1 MKKRLTIYL
10 ADLIHNYIS
19 GKDIWT
25 IPLGASCVA
34 AYTDKFFK
42 TDVEIKIFSF
52 PDKLHEAIN
61 EKAPDILGVSNY
73 MWNCELSKK
82 FVRDVKKINKNIVT
96 IMGGP
101 NITQTTE
108 SITEFLRSCE
118 LDFYISYFGEDPFK
132 CIKFFP
138 DEYVTIESIL
148 VDGAKNVEEIANNNK
163 VHGLWYYDCEKEIA
177 IQKPVIY
184 QIKNLDDIP
193 SPYTNGYLDE
203 SFEED
208 LFPMIETNRGCPFEC
223 TFCDWGSAGLRK
235 VYKYSVDRIKSD
247 IEYIMNHSRDE
258 RLMID
263 DANFGMLGKR
273 DLEIANYLK
282 KLNEENNYPD
292 KLVLTWSQKKSP
304 TVLKI
309 AEALKEM
316 FMVTT
321 SFQSMNPLT
330 LSTIKR
336 NNIDHD
342 QFKTIVEFC
351 DLNEVETYG
360 ELMVMLPN
368 ETLESHFKAIRYYF
382 DMKIDFLNINP
393 LILLEGAE
401 LNSRDSRKKHCLK
414 TKWRLMENCYGF
426 YGGEPVIEYQE
437 MVISTNS
444 FEEKELY
451 VVRPISWLIHM
462 SWNLR
467 RHNILI
473 LYMQSLGIN
482 PLDFFLEA
490 LNSYKLSHNKVKNIF
505 EDALNDVQDEYH
517 TTKKKLIK
525 YYSKKKQLNSLK
537 KGSFRK
543 LNIHYASRVAI
554 ECESEFIDYYKIVAI
569 KMLKD
574 RNINTHENISF
585 LNDCVKF
592 MKNRVLTYPEIKK
605 ITSNHSVDKTIK
617 FNYDILKF
625 SKTKKCSNI
634 QDLNRKSEYTLKF
647 KVEKLQKEVLK
658 RHMDRFKSL
667 SGEYQMRKMQETV
680 HGMHKKN
687 LLLDVEYS
695 NAE

>member
-25 IPLGASCVA
+25 IPLGASCIA
-34 AYTDKFFK
+34 AYTDKFYK
-42 TDVEIKIFSF
+42 VDVDIKLFSF

-61 EKAPDILGVSNY
+61 EKVPDILGVSNY

-82 FVRDVKKINKNIVT
+82 FIRDVKRINKNT
-96 IMGGP
+96 ITVMGGP
-101 NITQTTE
+101 NITQTSE
-108 SITEFLRSCE
+108 SITEFLKSCE

-132 CIKFFP
+132 CI
-138 DEYVTIESIL
+138 IESIL
-148 VDGAKNVEEIANNNK
+148 VDGAKSVEEISNNSK
-163 VHGLWYYDCEKEIA
+163 VHGLWYFDYEKDIA

-184 QIKNLDDIP
+184 QIKNLDEIP

-203 SFEED
+203 SFADD

-247 IEYIMNHSRDE
+247 IEYIRNHSRDE

-263 DANFGMLGKR
+263 DANFGILGER
-273 DLEIANYLK
+273 DLEIANFLK
-282 KLNEENNYPD
+282 KLNEEYNYPD

-304 TVLKI
+304 TVLKV

-330 LSTIKR
+330 LRTIKR
-336 NNIDHD
+336 NNIDHE

-368 ETLESHFKAIRYYF
+368 ESLESHFKAIRYYF
-382 DMKIDFLNINP
+382 DMNIDFLNINP

-401 LNSRDSRKKHCLK
+401 LNTKLSRKNHSMK

-437 MVISTNS
+437 MVVSTNT
-444 FEEKELY
+444 FHEKELY
-451 VVRPISWLIHM
+451 IVRPISWLIHM

-473 LYMQSLGIN
+473 LFLQTLGIN

-490 LNSYKLSHNKVKNIF
+490 LYCYKLAHNKVKNIF
-505 EDALNDVQDEYH
+505 VDALNDVEDEYH

-525 YYSKKKQLNSLK
+525 YYSRKKQLDSLK

-554 ECESEFIDYYKIVAI
+554 ECESEFIDYYKIVSI

-574 RNINTHENISF
+574 RNIDTHENITF

-592 MKNRVLTYPEIKK
+592 VKNRVLTYSEIKK
-605 ITSNHSVDKTIK
+605 IILNYEVNKHIK

-625 SKTKKCSNI
+625 SKTKRYTSI
-634 QDLNRKSEYTLKF
+634 HDLNGKSGYTFKF
-647 KVEKLQKEVLK
+647 KVEKLQREVLK

-687 LLLDVEYS
+687 LLLEVEYS
-695 NAE
+695 NVD